1 MNKTLLIGDLI
12 FDNHYLIKKIGT
24 SLETNTPKFQI
35 LKNVTN
41 LGGAGFV
48 YTVLRNLSKNIIF
61 LTKNNDIQY
70 LNLDKNIV
78 TINCNENNIIKNR
91 YWSKNKKVYQLNED
105 NFKITKQSN
114 KILLKLKSILIKE
127 KKINKIIISDYNHGV
142 ISQEII
148 DFICSY
154 SKKNKILL
162 FVDAQVRLL
171 KEIKNYSNV
180 DYFFMNENEKK
191 LYLKKFRQKDIC
203 GFIKKNKIRNIVL
216 KRGKR
221 GVSIIGK
228 HKIDV
233 KGLKGKKVVDE
244 AGAGDTLLAIF
255 SQNIEKN
262 NLKMILNK
270 SNREA
275 YKMIT
280 KEKKYVW

>member
-1 MNKTLLIGDLI
+1 
-12 FDNHYLIKKIGT
+12 
-24 SLETNTPKFQI
+24 
-35 LKNVTN
+35 
-41 LGGAGFV
+41 
-48 YTVLRNLSKNIIF
+48 
-61 LTKNNDIQY
+61 
-70 LNLDKNIV
+70 
-78 TINCNENNIIKNR
+78 
-91 YWSKNKKVYQLNED
+91 
-105 NFKITKQSN
+105 
-114 KILLKLKSILIKE
+114 
-127 KKINKIIISDYNHGV
+127 DYNHGV